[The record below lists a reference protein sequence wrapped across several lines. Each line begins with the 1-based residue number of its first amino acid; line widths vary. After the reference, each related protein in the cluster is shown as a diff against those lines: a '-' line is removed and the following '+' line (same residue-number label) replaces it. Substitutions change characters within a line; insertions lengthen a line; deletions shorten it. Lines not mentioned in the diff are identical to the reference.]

1 MTHPHLRRFDQPFH
15 WPVPPFQVVL
25 VRPEIPPNTGNI
37 ARLCAAT
44 GTPLHLVGPMGFRLS
59 DKSLLRA
66 GLDYWKAVDMQ
77 AHGDWDDFRKAVPLA
92 ADRVHLFSTAGQRSL
107 FDAKFQAG
115 DVLIFGSESL
125 GLPDPILREFPDRIL
140 GIPMRA
146 GDVRSLNLS
155 TSAGIALYEALRQQ
169 QP

>member
-1 MTHPHLRRFDQPFH
+1 MTHPHLRRFDLPFH
-15 WPVPPFQVVL
+15 WPEPSFQVVL

-59 DKSLLRA
+59 DKSVRRA
-66 GLDYWKAVDMQ
+66 GLDYWEAVELH
-77 AHGDWDDFRKAVPLA
+77 AHGDWDELRKAVPLA
-92 ADRVHLFSTAGQRSL
+92 ADRVHLFSTSGQRSL
-107 FDAKFQAG
+107 FEANFQAG

-125 GLPDPILREFPDRIL
+125 GLPDPILREFPDRVR
-140 GIPMRA
+140 GIPMHA

-155 TSAGIALYEALRQQ
+155 TSVGIALYEALRQQ

>member
-1 MTHPHLRRFDQPFH
+1 MNHPHLRRFDLPFV
-15 WPVPPFQVVL
+15 WPAPPFQLVL

-59 DKSLLRA
+59 DKSVRRA
-66 GLDYWKAVDMQ
+66 GLDYWDAVELH
-77 AHGDWDDFRKAVPLA
+77 AHGDWDDFRKAVPLS
-92 ADRVHLFSTAGQRSL
+92 ADRVHLFSTSGTRSL
-107 FDAKFQAG
+107 FDAEFQAG
-115 DVLIFGSESL
+115 DVLIFGSESI
-125 GLPDPILREFPDRIL
+125 GLPDPLLREFPDRIL
-140 GIPMRA
+140 GIPMRSA
-146 GDVRSLNLS
+146 DVRSLNLS

>member
-1 MTHPHLRRFDQPFH
+1 MNHPHLRRFDQPFH